1 MDRVV
6 AYDLKDELPTE
17 AILAQEARGEIRVH
31 LSSLGFL
38 PSSGQKRRQTT
49 EVLRLLFNRT
59 RPKMGLDDH
68 MGLKKRKKKT
78 LTVDLFHGFTG
89 GVPWPLCF
97 LTFVIAF
104 RPGGLLPCVEGQHLY
119 RLYDSST
126 TSSGAW
132 GLAGAETKKS
142 QQFLNMLN
150 THFHQFPR

>member
-17 AILAQEARGEIRVH
+17 AILAQEASPIRGDIRVH

-68 MGLKKRKKKT
+68 MGLKKRKKK
-78 LTVDLFHGFTG
+78 
-89 GVPWPLCF
+89 PL
-97 LTFVIAF
+97 L
-104 RPGGLLPCVEGQHLY
+104 
-119 RLYDSST
+119 
-126 TSSGAW
+126 
-132 GLAGAETKKS
+132 
-142 QQFLNMLN
+142 
-150 THFHQFPR
+150 